1 MVVLLNLTTKTLKWK
16 VPFQLP
22 NIDWKLVL
30 RILNVIFLL
39 KTEYSR
45 WILKYELK
53 ATIVNFPLIILL

>member
-45 WILKYELK
+45 WILN
-53 ATIVNFPLIILL
+53 TN